1 MEIRPHRRIV
11 VPFESP
17 HFGDLISVSEFVSY
31 NYEHFG
37 VAKFS
42 SDLFGYTSVP
52 VLRRMCDSLGLKL
65 MVDCVANCDADSLVG
80 ADYVVIPPSR
90 IMSCRPE
97 RARLLV
103 RCAGSQDAIM
113 AAVHPVSGIA
123 CDASFVAEAK
133 TGLQGEPVI
142 LSLSGDPV
150 SATKDGASLVV
161 VGEKVFLDKD
171 PESALRNLAEGFRQY
186 T

>member
-1 MEIRPHRRIV
+1 MEIRPHRRLV

-17 HFGDLISVSEFVSY
+17 HFSDLISVSEFVSFQ
-31 NYEHFG
+31 YEHFG

-42 SDLFGYTSVP
+42 SELFAYTSVP

-65 MVDCVANCDADSLVG
+65 MIDCVENCDADSLVG

-90 IMSCRPE
+90 ITSCRPE

-103 RCAGSQDAIM
+103 RCAGEQDAII
-113 AAVHPVSGIA
+113 AACHPVSGIA
-123 CDASFVAEAK
+123 CDSSFVAEAK
-133 TGLQGEPVI
+133 RGLQGEPLI

-150 SATKDGASLVV
+150 AAVKAGASLAV
-161 VGEKVFLDKD
+161 VGPDVFGAKD
-171 PESALRNLAEGFRQY
+171 PGVSLRNLAEEFRGH